1 MKQLLCLFFLFV
13 GVSIYSQRTINGIVK
28 NTKNEGLPFVSVV
41 IKGTNKGTKTNDN
54 GEYVLVVPDS
64 NGVILKYSFI
74 GFETQEIRIEK
85 KSLINVT
92 LEESV
97 SLDEVVVVGYGTS
110 TKKELTGA
118 TSKVGGED
126 IEKMNLSRMDQ
137 ALQGQISGVNISTN
151 SGSPEEPRT
160 FELEVYQLLEITI
173 H

>member
-110 TKKELTGA
+110 TKKNLLEQLQKWVVR
-118 TSKVGGED
+118 TSK
-126 IEKMNLSRMDQ
+126 K
-137 ALQGQISGVNISTN
+137 
-151 SGSPEEPRT
+151 
-160 FELEVYQLLEITI
+160 
-173 H
+173 